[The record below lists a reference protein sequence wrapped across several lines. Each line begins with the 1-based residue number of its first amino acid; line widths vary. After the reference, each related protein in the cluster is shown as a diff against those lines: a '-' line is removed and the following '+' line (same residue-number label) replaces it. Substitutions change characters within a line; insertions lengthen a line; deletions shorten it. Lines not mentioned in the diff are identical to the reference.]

1 MVEVTNRALG
11 PRILYVK
18 GADGA
23 PVPRTLARGETA
35 DVELHRGPK
44 DDPILGAWVDAQ
56 EIIIGPVPGA
66 PGQPSHEELMAA
78 WQEKQAREAAGT
90 TQLAPQGIGEQPS
103 GADTSRQDGGAGD
116 TTGAPNL
123 ETMSDDDLRAFL
135 VAREVTPGNWQRA
148 RLVKEAE
155 AVKDVAPIKAA

>member
-11 PRILYVK
+11 PRIIYVT
-18 GADGA
+18 GAGGA

-66 PGQPSHEELMAA
+66 PGQPSQEELMAA

-103 GADTSRQDGGAGD
+103 GADTSQQSGG
-116 TTGAPNL
+116 TGETAAPNF

-135 VAREVTPGNWQRA
+135 TAREVTPGNWGRA
-148 RLVKEAE
+148 RLQKEAE
-155 AVKDVAPIKAA
+155 AVKDVDPTKAA